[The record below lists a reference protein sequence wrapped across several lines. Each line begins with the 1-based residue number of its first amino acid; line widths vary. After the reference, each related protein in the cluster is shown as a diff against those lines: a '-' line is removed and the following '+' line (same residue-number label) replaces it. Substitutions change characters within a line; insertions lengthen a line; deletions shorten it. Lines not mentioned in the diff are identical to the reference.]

1 MCRLLGVPSCHREFT
16 EHTQATSQ
24 GCPNCTLRSAGIGI
38 AGNANCAVT
47 WLGIMRGKSLLQ
59 RESARVQRE
68 ELERLPSVEP
78 PSAHRP
84 ACLCTLAA
92 DAASSVAVFTATN
105 SRNLRCPLGLRQI
118 IAPAL
123 GHILPLQPQLAPG
136 GYNCSKALKMELA
149 VTCISSWVITARHIC
164 LLLWR
169 SLMRSCNQ
177 QCT

>member
-1 MCRLLGVPSCHREFT
+1 MARRSPSGVCRLLGVLSCHREFT

-92 DAASSVAVFTATN
+92 DAASRVAEPGCFHSHQQQESALPP
-105 SRNLRCPLGLRQI
+105 RAAPDHRPGLGPHTSLTT
-118 IAPAL
+118 P
-123 GHILPLQPQLAPG
+123 
-136 GYNCSKALKMELA
+136 
-149 VTCISSWVITARHIC
+149 TCARW
-164 LLLWR
+164 L
-169 SLMRSCNQ
+169 
-177 QCT
+177 